1 MNRFAVTGCVALG
14 TVGILAVAM
23 SGASAGP
30 KASSVFTER
39 DLVVTLI
46 TPTINQ
52 EVLPDLS
59 DPGLNN
65 VITVRFSSL
74 LNQADVIDNQNV
86 VNRLSPKIQFMNS
99 LFARLPGTPSVR
111 QNIFTFDPFSVA
123 TPVLPQGQYTLN
135 LNASVRNT
143 RGRLLNN
150 GVADY
155 TATFSV
161 GTDVYP
167 PVLRRIS
174 PIMGQTG
181 IDLQQKITATF
192 NEPLEFATLPSNV
205 LLQDAST
212 NPPTNLPGTVSLTR
226 HGFDIVITPDPCF
239 GLPPKTNIQVI
250 FQGQGFAPGIGATN
264 AITDVFQNK
273 FRRDPGL
280 QWSVDPTISTLYHS
294 PNGDFDEITGQFKLV
309 FQTKGVK
316 PPPQGLRPGGPMM
329 NFPPPYASP
338 CSALLWLAPSC
349 KVSGNCVNYT
359 TDSSFGELDLRQY
372 ITRFNQGVT
381 DYSLISILPN
391 TPVRVGRPGGVVL
404 DPRIIGQLGTV
415 SDFHTYI
422 YVVDERTGT
431 VEVVRSDNFKI
442 IGRLSGFSS
451 PRDVTIST
459 NTAQSATTLY
469 VSSFGANQLVG
480 VDLEGIAV
488 TFGTQPGQVSP
499 CAAIKDN
506 QKNRAIITVGAGPT
520 EVSGDSYLHQ
530 RVMVTNSLENSISI
544 INPATNKLLRTYDVG
559 SFPISCAWC
568 TFNFGQ
574 IKFAMIANQGGLNDP
589 DGSISMY
596 INSPPIAGLGFPGAA
611 QVRDGVEATF
621 TDGIKNPTHIF
632 GNIQWLTPPP
642 IFSPPL
648 TSAPIFWLAS
658 NTGGRTVVDLRVQT
672 AGLFGISITPTVNG
686 TFDCGLNPTSA
697 CGDAF
702 YPNGD
707 DYMSVVGTGSVAVVD
722 PTRSIDPFRILV
734 PGVRRLFTCYTN

>member
-1 MNRFAVTGCVALG
+1 MNRIVVTGCVALG
-14 TVGILAVAM
+14 TVGVLAAAM
-23 SGASAGP
+23 SGARAAP
-30 KASSVFTER
+30 KATDASNER

-65 VITVRFSSL
+65 LITVRFSSML
-74 LNQADVIDNQNV
+74 LTNDIIDNQNV
-86 VNRLSPKIQFMNS
+86 VNRLSSRCEFLNS
-99 LFARLPGTPSVR
+99 GFARLPGTPSVR
-111 QNIFTFDPFSVA
+111 RNIFTFDPFSVA

-135 LNASVRNT
+135 LKSSIRNT

-167 PVLRRIS
+167 PVLRKIN
-174 PIMGQTG
+174 PLMGQTG
-181 IDLQQKITATF
+181 LDLFQKITATF
-192 NEPLEFATLPSNV
+192 NEPLEFATLPANV

-212 NPPTNLPGTVSLTR
+212 NPPTNLTFSGVLTR
-226 HGFDIVITPDPCF
+226 GGFDIVLTPDPCF

-250 FQGQGFAPGIGATN
+250 FQGQGKGVGSSQTN

-273 FRRDPGL
+273 FGRDL
-280 QWSVDPTISTLYHS
+280 SLAWTVDPTIQTLYHS
-294 PNGDFDEITGQFKLV
+294 PNGDFDEVTGQFKMV
-309 FQTKGVK
+309 FQTKGVR
-316 PPPQGLRPGGPMM
+316 PPPQGLKPGGPMM

-338 CSALLWLAPSC
+338 CNALLWLAPSC

-372 ITRFNQGVT
+372 IARFNQGVT

-391 TPVRVGRPGGVVL
+391 TPVKMGRPAGVTF
-404 DPRIIGQLGTV
+404 DPRIIGQLGTA

-422 YVVDERTGT
+422 YIVDEKTGT

-442 IGRLSGFSS
+442 VGRFTGFSS
-451 PRDVTIST
+451 PRDVSVST
-459 NTAQSATTLY
+459 NPQQSATTLY
-469 VSSFGANQLVG
+469 VSAFGANQVVG
-480 VDLEGIAV
+480 LDLETIAV

-506 QKNRAIITVGAGPT
+506 QKTRATITTGAGPT
-520 EVSGDSYLHQ
+520 EVSADSYLHQ
-530 RVMVTNSLENSISI
+530 RVMVTNSLSNSVAI
-544 INPATNKLLRTYDVG
+544 INPATNKVLKTYDVG
-559 SFPISCAWC
+559 SFPISCDWC

-589 DGSISMY
+589 DGSVSLY
-596 INSPPIAGLGFPGAA
+596 VNSPPLSGSFPGAA

-621 TDGIKNPTHIF
+621 TDGVKNPTHVF
-632 GNIQWLTPPP
+632 GNLKWITPPP
-642 IFSPPL
+642 PSNPPL
-648 TSAPIFWLAS
+648 TSAPIFWLIS
-658 NTGGRTVVDLRVQT
+658 NTGGRTVMNVGVQFS
-672 AGLFGISITPTVNG
+672 GLFGIAITPTVNG

-707 DYMSVVGTGSVAVVD
+707 DYMSVVGTGSVSVVD
-722 PTRSIDPFRILV
+722 PTRSLDPFPVPV